1 MTTESPPDGGGPRG
15 LRAIVYEAL
24 PPGAT
29 PTDTAS
35 HPIPGHVLEKAQG
48 DVVELTRQKM
58 STQLGDAPHV
68 VVILREGD
76 LDPGTDADVLRVVQ
90 QTDGGVLVFGVTY
103 ALDEAGAEIRE
114 SCPECGAM
122 SAFQISG
129 GVSAAGGSRSDVLL
143 ECRECGAVWDA

>member
-1 MTTESPPDGGGPRG
+1 MTTESPAAGGGPRG

-35 HPIPGHVLEKAQG
+35 HPIPGNVLAKAQG

-58 STQLGDAPHV
+58 STELGEAPHV
-68 VVILREGD
+68 VVVLREGD
-76 LDPGTDADVLRVVQ
+76 LDPATDADVLRVVE

-103 ALDEAGAEIRE
+103 TLDEAGPEIRE
-114 SCPECGAM
+114 PCPECGGM
-122 SAFQISG
+122 SAFEISG
-129 GVSAAGGSRSDVLL
+129 GASPAGGARAHVLL